1 MVRLAGRLLLAAAVL
16 VVAGCGGA
24 GTRDTVP
31 VSGKVTLDDT
41 PVEGATVV
49 FTPTSGEGAAA
60 TGKTDAAGVYTLTT
74 RDPNDGAKPG
84 TYLVSISKT
93 ETVDPTAGA
102 IKPGMTEEEAT
113 RAAYEA
119 YEKAGKKEP
128 TVTEHLPAKYKNPA
142 TSGFKAE
149 VTKGGKNVFD
159 FPLSSK

>member
-1 MVRLAGRLLLAAAVL
+1 MVRLAGRLLLGLAAL
-16 VVAGCGGA
+16 VTLGCAGGKA
-24 GTRDTVP
+24 RDTVP
-31 VSGKVTLDDT
+31 VSGKVTLDGA

-60 TGKTDAAGVYTLTT
+60 TGKTDASGVYRLTT

-93 ETVDPTAGA
+93 ETADPTAGA
-102 IKPGMTEEEAT
+102 IKPGMSEEEAT

-142 TSGFKAE
+142 TSGFKVE
-149 VTKGGKNVFD
+149 VTKGGKNEFD